1 MKLFVLP
8 HTTQP
13 PPPQRTVVSVFNFSI
28 SLCPSSPR
36 VHSKWKHWL
45 CRHGM
50 AGGNLKFIIVFKVF
64 CYFCRPLLIYHFTW
78 NHYSYVVAAPAVWS
92 LVHLLP
98 QDFSLCCET
107 RETLLRFSRWAMMCQ
122 GRIESI
128 AKRTDE
134 TAQFLIALS
143 RKVSGRNSKRF

>member
-8 HTTQP
+8 RTR
-13 PPPQRTVVSVFNFSI
+13 PQHRSA
-28 SLCPSSPR
+28 PSSPSLISLSSCAQ
-36 VHSKWKHWL
+36 VHREFIQNENID
-45 CRHGM
+45 CVGM

-98 QDFSLCCET
+98 QDFSLSWET
-107 RETLLRFSRWAMMCQ
+107 RETLLRFLRWAMICQ

-128 AKRTDE
+128 AKRTHRRDH
-134 TAQFLIALS
+134 TIS
-143 RKVSGRNSKRF
+143 HCSIRKVSGWNSKRF